1 MNLPASA
8 ITLAPHAPN
17 GHIRAGEPL
26 YTDGIMTR
34 RLSSLLLI
42 VTIAIAASAT
52 AYIAFR
58 LSPTLQ
64 DAVIERVARAQI
76 SRPDPLPP
84 DSDSLRVLLCGTS
97 SPMPA
102 RDAAKSCTIIAAG
115 KQIFLI
121 DIGPEA
127 SENLALWRVPVT
139 RIEHVFLT
147 HFHSDHIGE
156 LGEFNFMGWA
166 QGRRQ
171 PLQVHGPEG
180 VVQVVDGFNTVYALD
195 SGYRH
200 AHHDHGKGLMPPAAA
215 VMQSRLIGLA
225 RTGEA
230 PQGRKAVVFEQGGV
244 TVTAIEVDHR
254 PVTPAFAYRFDYRGR
269 SVVISGDTTFYPPL
283 VAAARG
289 ADVLVSEAEAHHV
302 LETVAGVIETG
313 GDGRLAGVLRDT
325 TGYHL
330 TPVQAAQLA
339 NEAGV
344 RELVFTHIAP
354 PIPWRALPFDF
365 IEVPWLR
372 GVREVREAGVRLGH
386 DGMLITIPADGGAVR
401 FSRLRG

>member
-1 MNLPASA
+1 MK
-8 ITLAPHAPN
+8 
-17 GHIRAGEPL
+17 
-26 YTDGIMTR
+26 R
-34 RLSSLLLI
+34 RLSSLLL
-42 VTIAIAASAT
+42 VTTIAASAA
-52 AYIAFR
+52 AYVAFR

-64 DAVIERVARAQI
+64 NAVIERGARAQV

-115 KQIFLI
+115 EQIFLI

-180 VVQVVDGFNTVYALD
+180 VEQVVDGFNTVYALD

-200 AHHDHGKGLMPPAAA
+200 AHHDHGKGLMPPVAA

-230 PQGRKAVVFEQGGV
+230 PQGRSAVVFEQGGV
-244 TVTAIEVDHR
+244 KVTAIEVDHR

-289 ADVLVSEAEAHHV
+289 ADVLVSEAEAHHM

-325 TGYHL
+325 TDYHL

-372 GVREVREAGVRLGH
+372 GVSEVRKSGVHLGH
-386 DGMLITIPADGGAVR
+386 DGMLITLPADGGAVQ
-401 FSRLRG
+401 FSRLHG

>member
-1 MNLPASA
+1 
-8 ITLAPHAPN
+8 
-17 GHIRAGEPL
+17 
-26 YTDGIMTR
+26 
-34 RLSSLLLI
+34 
-42 VTIAIAASAT
+42 
-52 AYIAFR
+52 
-58 LSPTLQ
+58 
-64 DAVIERVARAQI
+64 
-76 SRPDPLPP
+76 
-84 DSDSLRVLLCGTS
+84 
-97 SPMPA
+97 MPA

-115 KQIFLI
+115 EQIFLI

-200 AHHDHGKGLMPPAAA
+200 AHHDHGKGLMPPVAA

-230 PQGRKAVVFEQGGV
+230 PQGRSAVVFEQGGV
-244 TVTAIEVDHR
+244 KVTAIEVDHR

-289 ADVLVSEAEAHHV
+289 ADVLVSEAEAHHM

-325 TGYHL
+325 TDYHL

-372 GVREVREAGVRLGH
+372 GVSEVRKSGVHLGH
-386 DGMLITIPADGGAVR
+386 DGMLITLPADGGAVQ

>member
-1 MNLPASA
+1 MK
-8 ITLAPHAPN
+8 
-17 GHIRAGEPL
+17 
-26 YTDGIMTR
+26 R
-34 RLSSLLLI
+34 RLSSLLLF
-42 VTIAIAASAT
+42 TTIAASAA
-52 AYIAFR
+52 AYVAFR

-64 DAVIERVARAQI
+64 DAVIERGARAQV

-115 KQIFLI
+115 EQIFLI

-166 QGRRQ
+166 QGRRL

-180 VVQVVDGFNTVYALD
+180 VEQVVDGFNTVYALD

-200 AHHDHGKGLMPPAAA
+200 AHHDHGKGLMPPVAA

-230 PQGRKAVVFEQGGV
+230 PQGRSAVVFEQGGV
-244 TVTAIEVDHR
+244 KVTAIEVDHR

-289 ADVLVSEAEAHHV
+289 ADVLVSEAEAHHM

-325 TGYHL
+325 TDYHL

-372 GVREVREAGVRLGH
+372 GVSELRKSGVHLGH
-386 DGMLITIPADGGAVR
+386 DGMLITLPADGGAVQ

>member
-1 MNLPASA
+1 MK
-8 ITLAPHAPN
+8 
-17 GHIRAGEPL
+17 
-26 YTDGIMTR
+26 R
-34 RLSSLLLI
+34 RLSSLLL
-42 VTIAIAASAT
+42 VTTIAIAASAA
-52 AYIAFR
+52 AYVAFR

-64 DAVIERVARAQI
+64 NAVIERGARAQV
-76 SRPDPLPP
+76 SRPDPLHP

-115 KQIFLI
+115 EQIFLI

-180 VVQVVDGFNTVYALD
+180 VEQVVDGFNTVYALD

-200 AHHDHGKGLMPPAAA
+200 AHHDHGKGLMPPVAA

-230 PQGRKAVVFEQGGV
+230 PQGRSAVVFEQGGV
-244 TVTAIEVDHR
+244 KVTAIEVDHR

-289 ADVLVSEAEAHHV
+289 ADVLVSEAEAHHM

-325 TGYHL
+325 TDYHL

-372 GVREVREAGVRLGH
+372 GVSEVRKSGVHLGH
-386 DGMLITIPADGGAVR
+386 DGMLITLPADGGAVQ

>member
-1 MNLPASA
+1 MK
-8 ITLAPHAPN
+8 
-17 GHIRAGEPL
+17 
-26 YTDGIMTR
+26 R
-34 RLSSLLLI
+34 RLSSLLL
-42 VTIAIAASAT
+42 VTTIAASAA
-52 AYIAFR
+52 AYVAFR

-64 DAVIERVARAQI
+64 DAVIERGARAQV

-84 DSDSLRVLLCGTS
+84 DNDSLRVLLCGTS

-115 KQIFLI
+115 EQIFLI

-180 VVQVVDGFNTVYALD
+180 VEQVVDGFNTVYALD

-200 AHHDHGKGLMPPAAA
+200 AHHDHGKGLMPPVAA

-230 PQGRKAVVFEQGGV
+230 PQGRSAVVFEQGGV
-244 TVTAIEVDHR
+244 KVTAIEVDHR

-289 ADVLVSEAEAHHV
+289 ADVLVSEAEAHHM

-325 TGYHL
+325 TDYHL

-372 GVREVREAGVRLGH
+372 GVSEVRKSGVHLGH
-386 DGMLITIPADGGAVR
+386 DGMLITLPADGGAVQ

>member
-1 MNLPASA
+1 MK
-8 ITLAPHAPN
+8 
-17 GHIRAGEPL
+17 
-26 YTDGIMTR
+26 R
-34 RLSSLLLI
+34 RLSSLLL
-42 VTIAIAASAT
+42 VTTIAIAASAA
-52 AYIAFR
+52 AYVAFR

-64 DAVIERVARAQI
+64 DAVIERGARAQI

-180 VVQVVDGFNTVYALD
+180 VEQVVDGFNTVYALD

-200 AHHDHGKGLMPPAAA
+200 AHHDHGKGLMPPVAA

-230 PQGRKAVVFEQGGV
+230 PQGRSAVVFEQGGV
-244 TVTAIEVDHR
+244 KVTAIEVDHR

-289 ADVLVSEAEAHHV
+289 ADVLVSEAEAHHM

-325 TGYHL
+325 TDYHL

-372 GVREVREAGVRLGH
+372 GVSEVRKSGVHLGH
-386 DGMLITIPADGGAVR
+386 DGMLITLPADGGAVQ

>member
-1 MNLPASA
+1 MK
-8 ITLAPHAPN
+8 
-17 GHIRAGEPL
+17 
-26 YTDGIMTR
+26 R
-34 RLSSLLLI
+34 RLSSLLLF
-42 VTIAIAASAT
+42 TTIAASAA
-52 AYIAFR
+52 AYVAFR

-64 DAVIERVARAQI
+64 DAVIERGARAQV

-115 KQIFLI
+115 EQIFLI

-180 VVQVVDGFNTVYALD
+180 IEQVVDGFNTVYALD

-200 AHHDHGKGLMPPAAA
+200 AHHDHGKGLMPPVAA

-230 PQGRKAVVFEQGGV
+230 PQGRSAVVFEQGGV
-244 TVTAIEVDHR
+244 KVTAIEVDHR

-289 ADVLVSEAEAHHV
+289 ADVLVSEAEAHHM

-325 TGYHL
+325 TDYHL

-372 GVREVREAGVRLGH
+372 GVSEVRKSGVHLGH
-386 DGMLITIPADGGAVR
+386 DGMLITLPADGGAVQ

>member
-1 MNLPASA
+1 MK
-8 ITLAPHAPN
+8 
-17 GHIRAGEPL
+17 
-26 YTDGIMTR
+26 R
-34 RLSSLLLI
+34 RLSSLLL
-42 VTIAIAASAT
+42 VTTIAIAASAA
-52 AYIAFR
+52 AYVAFR

-64 DAVIERVARAQI
+64 NAVIERGARAQV

-115 KQIFLI
+115 EQIFLI

-180 VVQVVDGFNTVYALD
+180 VEQVVDGFNTVYALD

-200 AHHDHGKGLMPPAAA
+200 AHHDHGKGLMPPVAA

-230 PQGRKAVVFEQGGV
+230 PQGRSAVVFEQGGV
-244 TVTAIEVDHR
+244 KVTAIEVDHR

-289 ADVLVSEAEAHHV
+289 ADVLVSEAEAHHM

-325 TGYHL
+325 TDYHL

-372 GVREVREAGVRLGH
+372 GVSEVRKSGVHLGH
-386 DGMLITIPADGGAVR
+386 DGMLITLPADGGAVQ
-401 FSRLRG
+401 FSRLHG

>member
-1 MNLPASA
+1 MK
-8 ITLAPHAPN
+8 
-17 GHIRAGEPL
+17 
-26 YTDGIMTR
+26 R
-34 RLSSLLLI
+34 RLSSLLL
-42 VTIAIAASAT
+42 VTTIAASAA
-52 AYIAFR
+52 AYVAFR

-64 DAVIERVARAQI
+64 DAVIERGARAQV

-102 RDAAKSCTIIAAG
+102 RGAAKSCTIIAAG
-115 KQIFLI
+115 EQIFLI

-180 VVQVVDGFNTVYALD
+180 VEQVVDGFNTVYALD

-200 AHHDHGKGLMPPAAA
+200 AHHDHGKGLMPPVAA

-230 PQGRKAVVFEQGGV
+230 PQGRSAVVFEQGGV
-244 TVTAIEVDHR
+244 KVTAIEVDHR

-289 ADVLVSEAEAHHV
+289 ADVLVSEAEAHHM

-325 TGYHL
+325 TDYHL

-372 GVREVREAGVRLGH
+372 GVSEVRKSGVHLGH
-386 DGMLITIPADGGAVR
+386 DGMLITLPADGGAVQ
-401 FSRLRG
+401 FSRLRD

>member
-1 MNLPASA
+1 MK
-8 ITLAPHAPN
+8 
-17 GHIRAGEPL
+17 
-26 YTDGIMTR
+26 R
-34 RLSSLLLI
+34 RLSSLLL
-42 VTIAIAASAT
+42 VTTIAIAASAA
-52 AYIAFR
+52 AYVAFR

-64 DAVIERVARAQI
+64 DAVIERGARAQV

-115 KQIFLI
+115 EQIFLI

-180 VVQVVDGFNTVYALD
+180 VEQVVDGFNTVYALD

-200 AHHDHGKGLMPPAAA
+200 AHHDHGKGLMPPVAA

-230 PQGRKAVVFEQGGV
+230 PQGRSAVVFEQGGV
-244 TVTAIEVDHR
+244 KVTAIEVDHR

-289 ADVLVSEAEAHHV
+289 ADVLVSEAEAHHM

-325 TGYHL
+325 TDYHL

-372 GVREVREAGVRLGH
+372 GVSEVRKSGVHLGH
-386 DGMLITIPADGGAVR
+386 DGMLITLPADGGAVQ

>member
-1 MNLPASA
+1 MK
-8 ITLAPHAPN
+8 
-17 GHIRAGEPL
+17 
-26 YTDGIMTR
+26 R
-34 RLSSLLLI
+34 RLSSLLLF
-42 VTIAIAASAT
+42 TTIAASAA
-52 AYIAFR
+52 AYVAFR

-64 DAVIERVARAQI
+64 NAVIERGARAQV

-115 KQIFLI
+115 EQIFLI

-180 VVQVVDGFNTVYALD
+180 VEQVVDGFNTVYALD

-200 AHHDHGKGLMPPAAA
+200 AHHDHGKGLMPPVAA

-230 PQGRKAVVFEQGGV
+230 PQGRSAVVFEQGGV
-244 TVTAIEVDHR
+244 KVTAIEVDHR

-289 ADVLVSEAEAHHV
+289 ADVLVSEAEAHHM

-325 TGYHL
+325 TDYHL

-372 GVREVREAGVRLGH
+372 GVSEVRKSGVHLGH
-386 DGMLITIPADGGAVR
+386 DGMLITLPADGGAVQ

>member
-1 MNLPASA
+1 MK
-8 ITLAPHAPN
+8 
-17 GHIRAGEPL
+17 
-26 YTDGIMTR
+26 R
-34 RLSSLLLI
+34 RLSSLLLF
-42 VTIAIAASAT
+42 TTIAASAA
-52 AYIAFR
+52 AYVAFR

-64 DAVIERVARAQI
+64 DAVIERGARAQV

-115 KQIFLI
+115 EQIFLI

-180 VVQVVDGFNTVYALD
+180 VEQVVDGFNTVYALD

-200 AHHDHGKGLMPPAAA
+200 AHHDHGKGLMPPVAA

-230 PQGRKAVVFEQGGV
+230 PQGRSAVVFEQGGV
-244 TVTAIEVDHR
+244 KVTAIEVDHR

-289 ADVLVSEAEAHHV
+289 ADVLVSEAEAHHM

-325 TGYHL
+325 TDYHL

-372 GVREVREAGVRLGH
+372 GVSEVRKSGVHLGH
-386 DGMLITIPADGGAVR
+386 DGMLITLPADGGAVQ

>member
-1 MNLPASA
+1 MK
-8 ITLAPHAPN
+8 
-17 GHIRAGEPL
+17 
-26 YTDGIMTR
+26 R
-34 RLSSLLLI
+34 RLSSLLL
-42 VTIAIAASAT
+42 VTTIAIAASAA
-52 AYIAFR
+52 AYVAFR

-64 DAVIERVARAQI
+64 DAVIERGARAQV

-115 KQIFLI
+115 EQIFLI

-166 QGRRQ
+166 QGRRL

-180 VVQVVDGFNTVYALD
+180 VEQVVDGFNTVYALD

-200 AHHDHGKGLMPPAAA
+200 AHHDHGKGLMPPVAA

-230 PQGRKAVVFEQGGV
+230 PQGRSAVVFEQGGV
-244 TVTAIEVDHR
+244 KVTAIEVDHR

-289 ADVLVSEAEAHHV
+289 ADVLVSEAEGHHM

-325 TGYHL
+325 TDYHL

-372 GVREVREAGVRLGH
+372 GVSEVRKSGVHLGH
-386 DGMLITIPADGGAVR
+386 DGMLITLPADGGAVQ

>member
-1 MNLPASA
+1 MK
-8 ITLAPHAPN
+8 
-17 GHIRAGEPL
+17 
-26 YTDGIMTR
+26 R
-34 RLSSLLLI
+34 RLSSFLLVLM
-42 VTIAIAASAT
+42 IAIAVSAA

-58 LSPTLQ
+58 LSPALQ
-64 DAVIERVARAQI
+64 DLVVARGARAQI
-76 SRPDPLPP
+76 ARPDPLPP

-115 KQIFLI
+115 DQIFLI

-127 SENLALWRVPVT
+127 TENLALWRVPVT

-156 LGEFNFMGWA
+156 LGEFNFMAWA
-166 QGRRQ
+166 QGRRR

-180 VVQVVDGFNTVYALD
+180 VAQVVDGFNTVYALD

-215 VMQSRLIGLA
+215 VMRSRLIGLA

-230 PQGRKAVVFEQGGV
+230 PQGRSAVVFEQDGV
-244 TVTAIEVDHR
+244 KVTAIEVDHR

-283 VAAARG
+283 IAAARG
-289 ADVLVSEAEAHHV
+289 ADVLVSEAEAHHM
-302 LETVAGVIETG
+302 LETVAGAIEAG

-325 TGYHL
+325 TDYHL

-372 GVREVREAGVRLGH
+372 GVRELRPKGVRLGE
-386 DGMLITIPADGGAVR
+386 DGMLITLPADGGAVR

>member
-1 MNLPASA
+1 MK
-8 ITLAPHAPN
+8 
-17 GHIRAGEPL
+17 
-26 YTDGIMTR
+26 R
-34 RLSSLLLI
+34 RLSSLLL
-42 VTIAIAASAT
+42 VTTIAAST
-52 AYIAFR
+52 AAYVAFR

-64 DAVIERVARAQI
+64 DAVIERGARAQV

-115 KQIFLI
+115 EQIFLI

-180 VVQVVDGFNTVYALD
+180 VEQVVDGFNTVYALD

-200 AHHDHGKGLMPPAAA
+200 AHHDHGKGLMPPVAA

-230 PQGRKAVVFEQGGV
+230 PQGRSAVVFEQGGV
-244 TVTAIEVDHR
+244 KVTAIEVDHR

-289 ADVLVSEAEAHHV
+289 ADVLVSEAEAHHM

-325 TGYHL
+325 TDYHL

-372 GVREVREAGVRLGH
+372 GVSEVRKSGVHLGH
-386 DGMLITIPADGGAVR
+386 DGMLITLPADGGAVQ

>member
-1 MNLPASA
+1 MK
-8 ITLAPHAPN
+8 
-17 GHIRAGEPL
+17 
-26 YTDGIMTR
+26 R
-34 RLSSLLLI
+34 RLSSLLL
-42 VTIAIAASAT
+42 VTTIAIAASAA
-52 AYIAFR
+52 AYVAFR

-64 DAVIERVARAQI
+64 NAVIERGARAQV

-115 KQIFLI
+115 EQIFLI

-166 QGRRQ
+166 QGRRL

-180 VVQVVDGFNTVYALD
+180 VEQVVDGFNTVYALD

-200 AHHDHGKGLMPPAAA
+200 AHHDHGKGLMPPVAA

-230 PQGRKAVVFEQGGV
+230 PQGRSAVVFEQGGV
-244 TVTAIEVDHR
+244 KVTAIEVDHR

-289 ADVLVSEAEAHHV
+289 ADVLVSEAEAHHM

-325 TGYHL
+325 TDYHL

-372 GVREVREAGVRLGH
+372 GVSEVRKSGVHLGH
-386 DGMLITIPADGGAVR
+386 DGMLITLPADGGAVQ

>member
-1 MNLPASA
+1 MK
-8 ITLAPHAPN
+8 
-17 GHIRAGEPL
+17 
-26 YTDGIMTR
+26 R
-34 RLSSLLLI
+34 RLSSLLL
-42 VTIAIAASAT
+42 VTTIAASAA
-52 AYIAFR
+52 AYVAFR

-64 DAVIERVARAQI
+64 NAVIERGARAQV

-115 KQIFLI
+115 EQIFLI

-180 VVQVVDGFNTVYALD
+180 VEQVVDGFNTVYALD

-200 AHHDHGKGLMPPAAA
+200 AHHDHGKGLMPPVAA

-230 PQGRKAVVFEQGGV
+230 PQGRSAVVFEQGGV
-244 TVTAIEVDHR
+244 KVTAIEVDHR

-289 ADVLVSEAEAHHV
+289 ADVLVSEAEAHHM

-325 TGYHL
+325 TDYHL

-372 GVREVREAGVRLGH
+372 GVSEVRKSGVHLGH
-386 DGMLITIPADGGAVR
+386 DGMLITLPADGGAVQ

>member
-1 MNLPASA
+1 MK
-8 ITLAPHAPN
+8 
-17 GHIRAGEPL
+17 
-26 YTDGIMTR
+26 R
-34 RLSSLLLI
+34 RLSSLLLF
-42 VTIAIAASAT
+42 TTIAASAA
-52 AYIAFR
+52 AYVAFR

-64 DAVIERVARAQI
+64 NAVIERGARAQV

-115 KQIFLI
+115 EQIFLI

-180 VVQVVDGFNTVYALD
+180 VEQVVDGFNTVYALD

-200 AHHDHGKGLMPPAAA
+200 AHHDHGKGLMPPVAA

-230 PQGRKAVVFEQGGV
+230 PQGRSAVVFEQGGV
-244 TVTAIEVDHR
+244 KVTAIEVDHR

-289 ADVLVSEAEAHHV
+289 ADVLVSEAEAHHM

-325 TGYHL
+325 TDYHL

-372 GVREVREAGVRLGH
+372 GVSEVRKSGVHLGH
-386 DGMLITIPADGGAVR
+386 DGMLITLPADGGAVQ
-401 FSRLRG
+401 FSRLHG

>member
-1 MNLPASA
+1 MK
-8 ITLAPHAPN
+8 
-17 GHIRAGEPL
+17 
-26 YTDGIMTR
+26 R
-34 RLSSLLLI
+34 RLSSLLL
-42 VTIAIAASAT
+42 VTTIAIAASAA
-52 AYIAFR
+52 AYVAFR

-64 DAVIERVARAQI
+64 DAVIERGARAQV

-115 KQIFLI
+115 EQIFLI

-180 VVQVVDGFNTVYALD
+180 VEQVVDGFNTVYALD

-200 AHHDHGKGLMPPAAA
+200 AHHDHGKGLMPPVAA

-230 PQGRKAVVFEQGGV
+230 PQGRSAVVFEQGGV
-244 TVTAIEVDHR
+244 KVTAIEVDHR

-289 ADVLVSEAEAHHV
+289 ADVLVSEAEAHHM

-325 TGYHL
+325 TDYHL

-344 RELVFTHIAP
+344 RELGFTHIAP

-372 GVREVREAGVRLGH
+372 GVSEVRKSGVHLGH
-386 DGMLITIPADGGAVR
+386 DGMLITLPADGGAVQ

>member
-1 MNLPASA
+1 MK
-8 ITLAPHAPN
+8 
-17 GHIRAGEPL
+17 
-26 YTDGIMTR
+26 R
-34 RLSSLLLI
+34 RLSSLLLF
-42 VTIAIAASAT
+42 TTIAASVA
-52 AYIAFR
+52 AYVAFR

-64 DAVIERVARAQI
+64 NAVIERGARAQV

-115 KQIFLI
+115 EQIFLI

-180 VVQVVDGFNTVYALD
+180 VEQVVDGFNTVYALD

-200 AHHDHGKGLMPPAAA
+200 AHHDHGKGLMPPVAA

-230 PQGRKAVVFEQGGV
+230 PQGRSAVVFEQGGV
-244 TVTAIEVDHR
+244 KVTAIEVDHR

-289 ADVLVSEAEAHHV
+289 ADVLVSEAEAHHM

-325 TGYHL
+325 TDYHL

-372 GVREVREAGVRLGH
+372 GVSEVRKSGVHLGH
-386 DGMLITIPADGGAVR
+386 DGMLITLPADGGAVQ

>member
-1 MNLPASA
+1 MK
-8 ITLAPHAPN
+8 
-17 GHIRAGEPL
+17 
-26 YTDGIMTR
+26 R
-34 RLSSLLLI
+34 RLSSLLLF
-42 VTIAIAASAT
+42 TTIAASAA
-52 AYIAFR
+52 AYVAFR

-64 DAVIERVARAQI
+64 NAVIERGARAQV

-115 KQIFLI
+115 EQIFLI

-180 VVQVVDGFNTVYALD
+180 VEQVVDGFNTVYALD

-200 AHHDHGKGLMPPAAA
+200 AHHDHGKGLMPPVAA

-230 PQGRKAVVFEQGGV
+230 PQGRSAVVFEQGGV
-244 TVTAIEVDHR
+244 KVTAIEVDHR

-289 ADVLVSEAEAHHV
+289 ADVLVSEAEAHHM

-325 TGYHL
+325 TDYHL

-372 GVREVREAGVRLGH
+372 GVSELRKSGVHLGH
-386 DGMLITIPADGGAVR
+386 DGMLITLPADGGAVQ

>member
-1 MNLPASA
+1 MK
-8 ITLAPHAPN
+8 
-17 GHIRAGEPL
+17 
-26 YTDGIMTR
+26 R
-34 RLSSLLLI
+34 RLSSLLL
-42 VTIAIAASAT
+42 VTTIAIAASAA
-52 AYIAFR
+52 AYVAFR

-64 DAVIERVARAQI
+64 DAVIERGARAQV

-115 KQIFLI
+115 EQIFLI

-166 QGRRQ
+166 QGRRL

-180 VVQVVDGFNTVYALD
+180 VEQVVDGFNTVYALD

-200 AHHDHGKGLMPPAAA
+200 AHHDHGKGLMPPVAA

-230 PQGRKAVVFEQGGV
+230 PQGRSAVVFEQGGV
-244 TVTAIEVDHR
+244 KVTAIEVDHR

-289 ADVLVSEAEAHHV
+289 ADVLVSEAEAHHM

-325 TGYHL
+325 TDYHL

-372 GVREVREAGVRLGH
+372 GVSEVRKSGVHLGH
-386 DGMLITIPADGGAVR
+386 DGMLITLPADGGAVQ